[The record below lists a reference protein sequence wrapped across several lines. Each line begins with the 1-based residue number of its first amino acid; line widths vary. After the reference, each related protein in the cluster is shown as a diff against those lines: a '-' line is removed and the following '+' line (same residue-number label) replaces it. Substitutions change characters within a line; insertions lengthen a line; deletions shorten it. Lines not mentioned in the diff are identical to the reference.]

1 MQAFGG
7 PWGKTN
13 YSNLPQ
19 NEQLTQE
26 IKDFVKWIE
35 PTPDEAQIRYFTIM
49 KYTKYIEYL
58 FNSSNVETFN
68 KKGYKNKKYS
78 VTVVGQGSSFTKC
91 YIPSSD
97 IDLIVLGLSDDV
109 NISDCLYKIVNQLWH
124 SRLINNAIVLK
135 HAKVPIA
142 KIVDRQ
148 FDMHIDISVGQI
160 NGALNIPRVLNY
172 FSIYPLLRSIL
183 LFMKVFTFINDIH
196 DPAKGGFGSNHMM
209 LIIIFVIQQN
219 PDIKT
224 EGDLLIAVFEF
235 LASKMNLFLTG
246 ISTNSGG
253 HFFSKFQ
260 IEFEERW
267 PHSIICQ
274 DPQYPENFYGIR
286 SKQSLTLVENCRKA
300 LNIIRLFSTQQNK
313 QTSPKSNT
321 PNFFS
326 KKAALSN
333 DDSDNTPE
341 VQSDG
346 DSDVDLN
353 SNSDD
358 TSNSDSVQIL
368 NTDSIDT
375 DDSDVIE
382 INGPTILSRILDGIS
397 VITERRKEFKEFAA
411 LWRLPAR
418 EYNAK
423 MATRDQLL
431 RSKSTPNLKKE
442 KDKISK
448 KNEERKLRNLEFLNS
463 RNMKNNKKFNQ
474 KNSDNKNRA
483 NQDNK
488 NHQQPHSNQKNR
500 RQNDKH
506 SDKRK
511 TDRNQDNNNRSNKN
525 HNEKNNEYKYPRD
538 FGRNSRDKK
547 KPYKR

>member
-183 LFMKVFTFINDIH
+183 LFMKVSSKRRIWFKSYDVNYYICN
-196 DPAKGGFGSNHMM
+196 S
-209 LIIIFVIQQN
+209 
-219 PDIKT
+219 T
-224 EGDLLIAVFEF
+224 E
-235 LASKMNLFLTG
+235 
-246 ISTNSGG
+246 
-253 HFFSKFQ
+253 
-260 IEFEERW
+260 
-267 PHSIICQ
+267 
-274 DPQYPENFYGIR
+274 
-286 SKQSLTLVENCRKA
+286 
-300 LNIIRLFSTQQNK
+300 
-313 QTSPKSNT
+313 
-321 PNFFS
+321 
-326 KKAALSN
+326 
-333 DDSDNTPE
+333 
-341 VQSDG
+341 
-346 DSDVDLN
+346 
-353 SNSDD
+353 
-358 TSNSDSVQIL
+358 
-368 NTDSIDT
+368 
-375 DDSDVIE
+375 
-382 INGPTILSRILDGIS
+382 SR
-397 VITERRKEFKEFAA
+397 
-411 LWRLPAR
+411 
-418 EYNAK
+418 Y
-423 MATRDQLL
+423 
-431 RSKSTPNLKKE
+431 
-442 KDKISK
+442 
-448 KNEERKLRNLEFLNS
+448 
-463 RNMKNNKKFNQ
+463 
-474 KNSDNKNRA
+474 
-483 NQDNK
+483 
-488 NHQQPHSNQKNR
+488 
-500 RQNDKH
+500 
-506 SDKRK
+506 
-511 TDRNQDNNNRSNKN
+511 
-525 HNEKNNEYKYPRD
+525 
-538 FGRNSRDKK
+538 
-547 KPYKR
+547 